1 MTKIRTIRETSVCE
15 SASSSPQSGHNQM
28 TPRPPPGP
36 QSPAEQY
43 RGAMGSRTAEL
54 SDWVYKQKLRLI
66 LQQNVGGR
74 GSGF

>member
-1 MTKIRTIRETSVCE
+1 
-15 SASSSPQSGHNQM
+15 M

-54 SDWVYKQKLRLI
+54 SDWVYKQKPRLI